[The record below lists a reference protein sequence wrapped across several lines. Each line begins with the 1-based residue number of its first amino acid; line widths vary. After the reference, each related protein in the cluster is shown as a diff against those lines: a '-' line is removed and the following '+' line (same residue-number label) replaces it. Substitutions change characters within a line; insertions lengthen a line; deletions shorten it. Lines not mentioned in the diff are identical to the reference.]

1 MITQGMYIG
10 NRYEIVERVGA
21 GGMSDVYRAVDH
33 TLGRHVAIKVLKDE
47 FSQDVN
53 FVTKFRTEASSAA
66 GLEHPNIVNIYDVG
80 SQSDFHYIV
89 MELIEGITLK
99 TYIEKKGQ
107 LTFKE
112 AASIAIQVGRG
123 IEAAHNKGII
133 HRDIKPQNIIISTE
147 GKVKVTDFGIA
158 KAASS
163 NTISSDVMGSVH
175 YSSPEQARNGFVDGK
190 SDIYS
195 LGIVMYEM
203 VTGRV
208 PFDGDTTVA
217 VAIQHLQE
225 EMETPK
231 TYAPEL
237 PVSMEKII
245 LKCTQKSPDR
255 RYDNITALLSDLRK
269 SLISPDEDFVVIAP
283 VSQDKTRIIS
293 PDEVD
298 KIKNR
303 TGNMYVDE
311 AALVGGTM
319 KRDDEDNEGYE
330 NTEGYDD
337 DEEDEIDPRMDK
349 AITIAGIAAGVV
361 IVILIIVILVN
372 FLGGLGKDKD
382 KQPNT
387 QQQSQT
393 TETQVDSETET
404 ETEKGVEVVDIRGL
418 TIAEAKEVLNADG
431 LGVRKAGTE
440 ASDDYEEGE
449 IISQTPEAGDFV
461 KPNTTIEVIVSSGPA
476 RINIPNVKGLTEKEA
491 KDKLEDAGFEVTV
504 KEDFS
509 ATVEKGKV
517 ISQSPGAN
525 SLGNEGDTVT
535 IVVSKGKEQ
544 VKVPNLLNKTKEE
557 AVKALTDLGLEAG
570 TVTEENSDTVEKDKV
585 MKQSVE
591 ADKEVDKGTKV
602 DLVISLGKKTVK
614 VTNVVGATKETAITA
629 LEALGLKVTVKEEE
643 SSKTAGTVIAQS
655 IEANKEVAQGSAIT
669 ITVAK
674 PLGKTTVPDIK
685 GASEASALELLK
697 ARGLAGSKSGE
708 EYSATV
714 PAGSI
719 ISQGTAANT
728 EVTKGTT
735 ISYVVSKGP
744 EPISKVNVPNLVGK
758 SDTDAAAALA
768 AVELTGEVTKEHS
781 DSVEAGKVISQGT
794 PADTQVDKGTKITYV
809 VSLGKAQVEV
819 PVLEGKTRAEA
830 EAALAAVNLFGSATE
845 ENSDS
850 VPAESIIRQ
859 GTPAGTL
866 VDKGTTISYVVSTGA
881 NTQGN

>member
-10 NRYEIVERVGA
+10 DRYEIVERVGA
-21 GGMSDVYRAVDH
+21 GGMSDVYKAMDH
-33 TLGRHVAIKVLKDE
+33 TLGRYVAIKVLKDE

-158 KAASS
+158 KAATS

-203 VTGRV
+203 ITGRV
-208 PFDGDTTVA
+208 PFDGDSTVA

-225 EMETPK
+225 EMESPR

-283 VSQDKTRIIS
+283 VSQDKTRIIGA
-293 PDEVD
+293 DEVE
-298 KIKNR
+298 KIKHR
-303 TGNMYVDE
+303 TGKLYTDE
-311 AALVGGTM
+311 AALVGGAM
-319 KRDDEDNEGYE
+319 RKEEE
-330 NTEGYDD
+330 NTEGYETDEGYDD
-337 DEEDEIDPRMDK
+337 DDEDEIDPRMDK
-349 AITIAGIAAGVV
+349 AITIAGIAAGIV

-372 FLGGLGKDKD
+372 FIGGFGKDKNN
-382 KQPNT
+382 QSNT
-387 QQQSQT
+387 QNTQNTQV
-393 TETQVDSETET
+393 TETQVNSETQ
-404 ETEKGVEVVDIRGL
+404 KDNLVEVVDITGL

-440 ASDDYEEGE
+440 ASDDFEEGE

-461 KPNTTIEVIVSSGPA
+461 EPNTTVEVIISSGPA
-476 RINIPNVKGLTEKEA
+476 RITIPSVKGLTEKEA
-491 KDKLEDAGFEVTV
+491 REKLEDAGFEVTV
-504 KEDFS
+504 KEEFS
-509 ATVEKGKV
+509 NTVEKGKV
-517 ISQSPGAN
+517 VSQSPGAN

-535 IVVSKGKEQ
+535 IVISKGKEQ
-544 VKVPNLLNKTKEE
+544 VKVPNLEKKTKEE
-557 AVKALTDLGLEAG
+557 AIKALKDLGLEAG
-570 TVTEENSDTVEKDKV
+570 TITTENSATIKKDCV
-585 MKQSVE
+585 IKQSVE
-591 ADKEVDKGTKV
+591 PETEVAKGTKI
-602 DLVISLGKKTVK
+602 DLTISLGPKKVK
-614 VTNVVGATKETAITA
+614 VTKVVGATKETAVTA
-629 LEALGLKVTVKEEE
+629 LEALGLKVIIVEQE
-643 SSKTAGTVIAQS
+643 SDKTEGTVIAQS
-655 IEANKEVAQGSAIT
+655 IEADKEVAQGTEIT

-697 ARGLAGSKSGE
+697 AKGLTGSKSGE
-708 EYSATV
+708 EYSDTV

-719 ISQGTAANT
+719 IRQGTDANT

-735 ISYVVSKGP
+735 ISYVVSLGP
-744 EPISKVNVPNLVGK
+744 EPSTGEGDETTDTETTEPGTQESETQESETEESETPSAENLVTQT
-758 SDTDAAAALA
+758 STT
-768 AVELTGEVTKEHS
+768 E
-781 DSVEAGKVISQGT
+781 GT
-794 PADTQVDKGTKITYV
+794 
-809 VSLGKAQVEV
+809 S
-819 PVLEGKTRAEA
+819 AE
-830 EAALAAVNLFGSATE
+830 NQDG
-845 ENSDS
+845 
-850 VPAESIIRQ
+850 
-859 GTPAGTL
+859 
-866 VDKGTTISYVVSTGA
+866 
-881 NTQGN
+881 GN

>member
-10 NRYEIVERVGA
+10 DRYEIVERVGA
-21 GGMSDVYRAVDH
+21 GGMSDVYKAMDH
-33 TLGRHVAIKVLKDE
+33 TLGRYVAIKVLKDE

-158 KAASS
+158 KAATS

-203 VTGRV
+203 ITGRV
-208 PFDGDTTVA
+208 PFDGDSTVA

-225 EMETPK
+225 EMPSPR

-237 PVSMEKII
+237 PISMEKII

-293 PDEVD
+293 TDEVD
-298 KIKNR
+298 KIKHR
-303 TGNMYVDE
+303 TGKLYVDE
-311 AALVGGTM
+311 AALVGGAM
-319 KRDDEDNEGYE
+319 KKENENMEGYE
-330 NTEGYDD
+330 PDEGYDD
-337 DEEDEIDPRMDK
+337 DDDDEIDPRMDK

-361 IVILIIVILVN
+361 IVILIIVILFN
-372 FLGGLGKDKD
+372 FISGFGKDKD
-382 KQPNT
+382 NQNDTPNSQNT
-387 QQQSQT
+387 QTTQT
-393 TETQVDSETET
+393 TETQKETEA
-404 ETEKGVEVVDIRGL
+404 EKTVEVIDITGL
-418 TIAEAKEVLNADG
+418 TIAEAKTLLNADG

-440 ASDDYEEGE
+440 ASDDFEEGE
-449 IISQTPEAGDFV
+449 IIRQTPEAGDFV
-461 KPNTTIEVIVSSGPA
+461 EPNTTIEVIVSSGPA
-476 RINIPNVKGLTEKEA
+476 RINIPSVKGLTEKEA

-535 IVVSKGKEQ
+535 IVISKGKEQ

-557 AVKALTDLGLEAG
+557 AKKALTDLGLEVG
-570 TVTEENSDTVEKDKV
+570 TITEETSDTVEKDKV

-602 DLVISLGKKTVK
+602 DLVISKGKKKVK
-614 VTNVVGATKETAITA
+614 VMNVVGATKETAKTA
-629 LEALGLKVTVKEEE
+629 LEALGLKVTIVEQE
-643 SSKTAGTVIAQS
+643 SDKTAGTVIEQS
-655 IEANKEVAQGSAIT
+655 VAADTEVAQGSEIK

-674 PLGKTTVPDIK
+674 PITKVEVPNLVGKTREE
-685 GASEASALELLK
+685 AASAL
-697 ARGLAGSKSGE
+697 AAAGLN
-708 EYSATV
+708 
-714 PAGSI
+714 GSI
-719 ISQGTAANT
+719 TEVYSDSVANGVVISQTTNAGEKVA
-728 EVTKGTT
+728 KGTT
-735 ISYVVSKGP
+735 ISYVVSKG
-744 EPISKVNVPNLVGK
+744 KDPNAGGEGDETP
-758 SDTDAAAALA
+758 STQTPSTETPSTETPSTENTGGGEESSQTPTDP
-768 AVELTGEVTKEHS
+768 S
-781 DSVEAGKVISQGT
+781 T
-794 PADTQVDKGTKITYV
+794 P
-809 VSLGKAQVEV
+809 
-819 PVLEGKTRAEA
+819 
-830 EAALAAVNLFGSATE
+830 N
-845 ENSDS
+845 
-850 VPAESIIRQ
+850 
-859 GTPAGTL
+859 TP
-866 VDKGTTISYVVSTGA
+866 
-881 NTQGN
+881 

>member
-10 NRYEIVERVGA
+10 DRYEIVERVGT
-21 GGMSDVYRAVDH
+21 GGMSDVYKAMDH

-158 KAASS
+158 KAATS

-203 VTGRV
+203 ITGRV
-208 PFDGDTTVA
+208 PFDGDSTVA

-225 EMETPK
+225 EMESPR

-237 PVSMEKII
+237 PISMEKII

-298 KIKNR
+298 KIKHR
-303 TGNMYVDE
+303 TGKLYVDE

-319 KRDDEDNEGYE
+319 KKEDTEEYE
-330 NTEGYDD
+330 PDEGYDD
-337 DEEDEIDPRMDK
+337 DDDDEIDPRMDK

-372 FLGGLGKDKD
+372 FISGFGKDKD
-382 KQPNT
+382 NQTNT
-387 QQQSQT
+387 QNTQTTQT
-393 TETQVDSETET
+393 TETQVNSETE
-404 ETEKGVEVVDIRGL
+404 KDNLVEVVNITGL

-449 IISQTPEAGDFV
+449 IISQTPAAGDYV
-461 KPNTTIEVIVSSGPA
+461 EPNTTIEVIVSSGPA
-476 RINIPNVKGLTEKEA
+476 RINIPNVKGLTQKQAE
-491 KDKLEDAGFEVTV
+491 DKLEDAGFEVTV

-509 ATVEKGKV
+509 ATVEKGNV
-517 ISQSPGAN
+517 ISQTPGAN

-557 AVKALTDLGLEAG
+557 ATKALTDLGLEVG

-602 DLVISLGKKTVK
+602 DFVISLGKKTVK
-614 VTNVVGATKETAITA
+614 VTNVVGASKDTAVTA

-643 SSKTAGTVIAQS
+643 SSAAVGTVIAQS
-655 IEANKEVAQGSAIT
+655 VVANTEVAQGSSIT

-674 PLGKTTVPDIK
+674 PLGKVQVPNLVGAAKESAEALLSAAGLK
-685 GASEASALELLK
+685 GTAT
-697 ARGLAGSKSGE
+697 E
-708 EYSATV
+708 EYHATV
-714 PAGSI
+714 PAGSV

-744 EPISKVNVPNLVGK
+744 EPIAQVEVPDLVGRTI
-758 SDTDAAAALA
+758 TDAQAVLDAAGLSGTYTEI
-768 AVELTGEVTKEHS
+768 VSTEDEK
-781 DSVEAGKVISQGT
+781 GKVISQST
-794 PADTQVDKGTKITYV
+794 TAGTKVDVGSTITYV
-809 VSLGKAQVEV
+809 VGKGPETP
-819 PVLEGKTRAEA
+819 PVNSE
-830 EAALAAVNLFGSATE
+830 NQDGS
-845 ENSDS
+845 N
-850 VPAESIIRQ
+850 
-859 GTPAGTL
+859 
-866 VDKGTTISYVVSTGA
+866 
-881 NTQGN
+881 

>member
-319 KRDDEDNEGYE
+319 KKEETTEDYE
-330 NTEGYDD
+330 TDEGYDD
-337 DEEDEIDPRMDK
+337 DDDEIDPRMDK

-361 IVILIIVILVN
+361 IVILILVILVN
-372 FLGGLGKDKD
+372 FIKGFGKDNEN
-382 KQPNT
+382 QTNT
-387 QQQSQT
+387 QNTQTTQT
-393 TETQVDSETET
+393 TETQVNSETE
-404 ETEKGVEVVDIRGL
+404 KNNLVEVVNITGL
-418 TIAEAKEVLNADG
+418 TVAEAKEVLNADG

-866 VDKGTTISYVVSTGA
+866 VDKGTTISYVVSIGA